1 MKTAI
6 LMPLAEQRGGAGQLL
21 RLFLRYLPD
30 DPVNWIPIFFESGPL
45 VEEARTL
52 GFDVQILPTGRL
64 RQPIRYTRAVGQLA
78 RLFRQKQV
86 TLVLSWMGKAHLYG
100 GVAARVGGIP
110 AIWFQHGIPQRRAWM
125 DRLITRIPAA
135 GVLACSQA
143 AAEAQRQLRPERS
156 IIVVYPAVDLSA
168 FDPDSLPTPV
178 EARRQ
183 LGLPENGP
191 LIGMVG
197 LLQRW
202 KGMHTLIQAMP
213 QILERYPEA
222 SAVIVGGRH
231 ELEPDYEDELRKL
244 IRRRGLQDRV
254 WLAGFRPIF
263 RAGCGP
269 WMWWCTL
276 QTGNRSEL
284 WYSRRWRW
292 VNPWW
297 PVLKVGHVRLLPRAW
312 TVYWH
317 PMRMLKRWPGR
328 YGAIWMIRTLLG
340 GWAQLLGSVPATSNQ
355 KGLRCESWRPCVILA
370 KQQSGLRHRRIN
382 KGATDDGM
390 RAKNAYAIV
399 YSKTATAFCVWLRT

>member
-6 LMPLAEQRGGAGQLL
+6 LMPLAEQRGGAEQLL

-30 DPVNWIPIFFESGPL
+30 DPVNWIPIFFENGPL

-52 GFDVQILPTGRL
+52 GFDVQILPVGRL
-64 RQPIRYTRAVGQLA
+64 RQPIRYTRAVEQLTG
-78 RLFRQKQV
+78 LFRQKQV

-110 AIWFQHGIPQRRAWM
+110 AIWFQHGIPQGRAWM

-197 LLQRW
+197 RLQRW

-222 SAVIVGGRH
+222 RAVIVGGRH
-231 ELEPDYEDELRKL
+231 ELEPDYEDELRRL
-244 IRRRGLQDRV
+244 INWLGLQDRV
-254 WLAGFRPIF
+254 WLTGFQTDIPRWMQAMDVVVHASDREPFGVVVIEAMALGKPVVAGAEGGPREIITEGVDGLLAPYEDVETLARQIRRYLDDPDFARRVGEAARR
-263 RAGCGP
+263 RAHDFSP
-269 WMWWCTL
+269 EAFVDRLITVL
-276 QTGNRSEL
+276 QT
-284 WYSRRWRW
+284 
-292 VNPWW
+292 
-297 PVLKVGHVRLLPRAW
+297 
-312 TVYWH
+312 
-317 PMRMLKRWPGR
+317 
-328 YGAIWMIRTLLG
+328 
-340 GWAQLLGSVPATSNQ
+340 
-355 KGLRCESWRPCVILA
+355 
-370 KQQSGLRHRRIN
+370 IN
-382 KGATDDGM
+382 ALDPHLV
-390 RAKNAYAIV
+390 A
-399 YSKTATAFCVWLRT
+399 

>member
-6 LMPLAEQRGGAGQLL
+6 LMPLAEQRGGAEQLL

-64 RQPIRYTRAVGQLA
+64 RQPIRYTRAVGQLT

-110 AIWFQHGIPQRRAWM
+110 AIWFQHGIPQGRAWM

-168 FDPDSLPTPV
+168 FDPDSLPTPL

-197 LLQRW
+197 RLQRW
-202 KGMHTLIQAMP
+202 KGMHTLVQAMP

-231 ELEPDYEDELRKL
+231 ELEPDYEDELRRL
-244 IRRRGLQDRV
+244 INWLGLQDRV
-254 WLAGFRPIF
+254 WLTGFQTDIPRWMQAMDVVVHASDREPFGVVVIEAMALGKPVVAGSEGGPLEIITEGVDGLLAPYEDVETLARQIRRYLDDPDFARRVGAAARQ
-263 RAGCGP
+263 RARDFQP
-269 WMWWCTL
+269 E
-276 QTGNRSEL
+276 RF
-284 WYSRRWRW
+284 
-292 VNPWW
+292 
-297 PVLKVGHVRLLPRAW
+297 A
-312 TVYWH
+312 
-317 PMRMLKRWPGR
+317 
-328 YGAIWMIRTLLG
+328 
-340 GWAQLLGSVPATSNQ
+340 
-355 KGLRCESWRPCVILA
+355 LRIMEA
-370 KQQSGLRHRRIN
+370 LRHF
-382 KGATDDGM
+382 
-390 RAKNAYAIV
+390 
-399 YSKTATAFCVWLRT
+399 SKTAKWIAPSAHK

>member
-254 WLAGFRPIF
+254 WLARFQTDIPRWM
-263 RAGCGP
+263 RAMDVVVHASDREPFGVVVLEAMALGKPVVAGAEGGP
-269 WMWWCTL
+269 REIITEGVDGLLAPYEDVETL
-276 QTGNRSEL
+276 ARQI
-284 WYSRRWRW
+284 RRYLDDPDFARR
-292 VNPWW
+292 
-297 PVLKVGHVRLLPRAW
+297 VGAAARKRARDFQ
-312 TVYWH
+312 
-317 PMRMLKRWPGR
+317 PERF
-328 YGAIWMIRTLLG
+328 A
-340 GWAQLLGSVPATSNQ
+340 
-355 KGLRCESWRPCVILA
+355 LRIMEA
-370 KQQSGLRHRRIN
+370 LRHF
-382 KGATDDGM
+382 
-390 RAKNAYAIV
+390 
-399 YSKTATAFCVWLRT
+399 SKTAKWIAPSAHK

>member
-254 WLAGFRPIF
+254 WLAGFQTDIPRWM
-263 RAGCGP
+263 RAMDVVVHASDREPFGVVVLEAMALGKPVVAGAEGGP
-269 WMWWCTL
+269 REIITEGVDGLLAPYEDVETL
-276 QTGNRSEL
+276 ARQI
-284 WYSRRWRW
+284 RRYLDDPDFARR
-292 VNPWW
+292 
-297 PVLKVGHVRLLPRAW
+297 VGAAARKRARDFQ
-312 TVYWH
+312 
-317 PMRMLKRWPGR
+317 PERF
-328 YGAIWMIRTLLG
+328 A
-340 GWAQLLGSVPATSNQ
+340 
-355 KGLRCESWRPCVILA
+355 LRIMEA
-370 KQQSGLRHRRIN
+370 LRHF
-382 KGATDDGM
+382 
-390 RAKNAYAIV
+390 
-399 YSKTATAFCVWLRT
+399 SKTAKWIAPSAHK

>member
-6 LMPLAEQRGGAGQLL
+6 LMPLAEQRGGAEQLL

-30 DPVNWIPIFFESGPL
+30 DPVNWIPIFFENGPL

-52 GFDVQILPTGRL
+52 GFDVQILPVGRL
-64 RQPIRYTRAVGQLA
+64 RQPIRYTRAVKQLT

-110 AIWFQHGIPQRRAWM
+110 AIWFQHGMPQGRAWM
-125 DRLITRIPAA
+125 DRLITRIPAV

-143 AAEAQRQLRPERS
+143 AAEAQRRWRPARPTA
-156 IIVVYPAVDLSA
+156 VVYPGVDLSA
-168 FDPDSLPTPV
+168 FDPEKLPPPA

-197 LLQRW
+197 RLQRW

-222 SAVIVGGRH
+222 RAVIVGGRH

-254 WLAGFRPIF
+254 WLAGFQTDIPRWMQAMDVVVHASNREPFGVVVLEAMALGKPVVAGAEGGPREIITEGVDGLLAPYEDVETLARQIRRYLDDPDF
-263 RAGCGP
+263 ARRVGEAARRRAHDFSP
-269 WMWWCTL
+269 EAFVDRLITVL
-276 QTGNRSEL
+276 QT
-284 WYSRRWRW
+284 
-292 VNPWW
+292 
-297 PVLKVGHVRLLPRAW
+297 
-312 TVYWH
+312 
-317 PMRMLKRWPGR
+317 
-328 YGAIWMIRTLLG
+328 
-340 GWAQLLGSVPATSNQ
+340 
-355 KGLRCESWRPCVILA
+355 
-370 KQQSGLRHRRIN
+370 IN
-382 KGATDDGM
+382 ALDPHLV
-390 RAKNAYAIV
+390 A
-399 YSKTATAFCVWLRT
+399 

>member
-6 LMPLAEQRGGAGQLL
+6 LMPLAEQRGGAEQLL

-30 DPVNWIPIFFESGPL
+30 DPVNWIPIFFENGPL

-52 GFDVQILPTGRL
+52 GFDVQILPVGRL
-64 RQPIRYTRAVGQLA
+64 RQPIRYTRAVGQLS

-110 AIWFQHGIPQRRAWM
+110 AIWFQHGIPQGRAWM

-197 LLQRW
+197 RLQRW

-222 SAVIVGGRH
+222 RAVIVGGRH
-231 ELEPDYEDELRKL
+231 ELEPDYEDELRRL
-244 IRRRGLQDRV
+244 INWLGLQDRV
-254 WLAGFRPIF
+254 WLTGFQTDIPRWMRAMDVVVHASDREPFGVVVLEAMALGKPVVAGAEGGPREIITEGVDGLLAPYEDVETLARQIRRYLDDPDFARRVGEAARR
-263 RAGCGP
+263 RAHDFSP
-269 WMWWCTL
+269 EAFVDRLITVL
-276 QTGNRSEL
+276 QT
-284 WYSRRWRW
+284 
-292 VNPWW
+292 
-297 PVLKVGHVRLLPRAW
+297 
-312 TVYWH
+312 
-317 PMRMLKRWPGR
+317 
-328 YGAIWMIRTLLG
+328 
-340 GWAQLLGSVPATSNQ
+340 
-355 KGLRCESWRPCVILA
+355 
-370 KQQSGLRHRRIN
+370 IN
-382 KGATDDGM
+382 ALDPHLV
-390 RAKNAYAIV
+390 A
-399 YSKTATAFCVWLRT
+399 

>member
-6 LMPLAEQRGGAGQLL
+6 LMPLAEQRGGAEQLL

-52 GFDVQILPTGRL
+52 GFDVQILPVGRL
-64 RQPIRYTRAVGQLA
+64 RQPIRYTRAVEQLT

-110 AIWFQHGIPQRRAWM
+110 AIWFQHGIPQGRAWM

-168 FDPDSLPTPV
+168 FDPDSLPTPL

-197 LLQRW
+197 RLQRW
-202 KGMHTLIQAMP
+202 KGMHTLVQAMP

-231 ELEPDYEDELRKL
+231 ELEPDYEDELRRL
-244 IRRRGLQDRV
+244 INWLGLQDRV
-254 WLAGFRPIF
+254 WLTGFQTDIPRWMQAMDVVVHASDREPFGVVVIEAMALGKPVVAGSEGGPLEIITEGVDGLLAPYEDVETLARQIRRYLDDPDFARRVGEAARR
-263 RAGCGP
+263 RAHDFSP
-269 WMWWCTL
+269 EAFVDRLITVL
-276 QTGNRSEL
+276 QT
-284 WYSRRWRW
+284 
-292 VNPWW
+292 
-297 PVLKVGHVRLLPRAW
+297 
-312 TVYWH
+312 
-317 PMRMLKRWPGR
+317 
-328 YGAIWMIRTLLG
+328 
-340 GWAQLLGSVPATSNQ
+340 
-355 KGLRCESWRPCVILA
+355 
-370 KQQSGLRHRRIN
+370 IN
-382 KGATDDGM
+382 ALDPHLV
-390 RAKNAYAIV
+390 A
-399 YSKTATAFCVWLRT
+399 